1 MALNSFDYS
10 SLELKR
16 ITDFIAASFVFYLKN
31 FRHISHEIILPQIFS
46 IIGLIF
52 IFFSLDGEFNL
63 TYFLSQEGKLFL
75 AILSLV
81 IVANQFNA
89 AYKSFRIVCLNNLE
103 LSIISIKLRFLLII
117 ILRFL
122 LMILAILSIYIDENF
137 PIIFIAFLAFNSLFY
152 RILFGFKQKILGIK
166 DGNEKFLRKFVVY
179 FRATILIFLNRFL
192 ITFIPLIATFS
203 IFIVYEFVRIL
214 ITKKIFFFVY
224 DRLNEFS
231 IFMIL
236 MLTFFLLIN
245 PFQYISLMIFYDYH
259 YIHSRS
265 PEQKNQYQI

>member
-1 MALNSFDYS
+1 M
-10 SLELKR
+10 
-16 ITDFIAASFVFYLKN
+16 
-31 FRHISHEIILPQIFS
+31 
-46 IIGLIF
+46 
-52 IFFSLDGEFNL
+52 
-63 TYFLSQEGKLFL
+63 
-75 AILSLV
+75 
-81 IVANQFNA
+81 
-89 AYKSFRIVCLNNLE
+89 
-103 LSIISIKLRFLLII
+103 LII

-137 PIIFIAFLAFNSLFY
+137 PIIFIAFLTFNSLFY
-152 RILFGFKQKILGIK
+152 KILFGFKQKILGIK
-166 DGNEKFLRKFVVY
+166 EGNEKFLRKFVVY

-245 PFQYISLMIFYDYH
+245 PFQYISLMIFYDYN
-259 YIHSRS
+259 YIYSQS

>member
-1 MALNSFDYS
+1 MALNSFNFYNI
-10 SLELKR
+10 ELKR
-16 ITDFIAASFVFYLKN
+16 ITDFMAASIIFYSKN
-31 FRHISHEIILPQIFS
+31 FRQIFYEIILLQILS
-46 IIGLIF
+46 IVSLIF
-52 IFFSLDGEFNL
+52 IFFSLGGEFNL

-122 LMILAILSIYIDENF
+122 LMFLAILSIYIDENF

-166 DGNEKFLRKFVVY
+166 EGNEKFLRKFVVD
-179 FRATILIFLNRFL
+179 FRATILILLNRFL

-214 ITKKIFFFVY
+214 LTKKIYFFVHH
-224 DRLNEFS
+224 RIGEFF
-231 IFMIL
+231 IFGVL
-236 MLTFFLLIN
+236 MLVVLLLIN
-245 PFQYISLMIFYDYH
+245 PFQYFSLMIFYQYNYH
-259 YIHSRS
+259 K
-265 PEQKNQYQI
+265 KNLVKN

>member
-1 MALNSFDYS
+1 MALNSFDFYNI
-10 SLELKR
+10 ELKR

-31 FRHISHEIILPQIFS
+31 FRQISHEIILPQIFS

-63 TYFLSQEGKLFL
+63 TYFLSQEGKFFL

-122 LMILAILSIYIDENF
+122 LMILAILSIYIDEDF

-152 RILFGFKQKILGIK
+152 KILFGCKQKILGIK
-166 DGNEKFLRKFVVY
+166 EGNEKFLRKFVVY

-214 ITKKIFFFVY
+214 LTKKIYFFVQHMIG
-224 DRLNEFS
+224 EFF
-231 IFMIL
+231 IFGVLMFVIL
-236 MLTFFLLIN
+236 LLIN
-245 PFQYISLMIFYDYH
+245 PFQYFSLMIFYQYNYH
-259 YIHSRS
+259 K
-265 PEQKNQYQI
+265 KNLVKN